1 MLRLK
6 LLRRKQQTLAPGDS
20 RPRRGRIQALT
31 IAAPATIA
39 RMVDAAGLIGRPI
52 AMDNAAMESEPK
64 RKRRWFQFSL
74 RTLMIGVTL
83 LALIPCG
90 YVGWQAK
97 IVRGRNDMREQL
109 ERRGAI
115 FLQDGVPGL
124 SHPEL
129 SPSWL
134 RRLLGDEDIPYI
146 WIPPRERLD
155 VEVDLEE
162 VRRVFPE
169 AFVVTSELPP
179 VG

>member
-1 MLRLK
+1 MQPEPPK
-6 LLRRKQQTLAPGDS
+6 ADQ
-20 RPRRGRIQALT
+20 
-31 IAAPATIA
+31 
-39 RMVDAAGLIGRPI
+39 
-52 AMDNAAMESEPK
+52 PK

-74 RTLMIGVTL
+74 RSLLIFVTL
-83 LALIPCG
+83 LAVPMAHI
-90 YVGWQAK
+90 GWQAE
-97 IVRGRNDMREQL
+97 IARGRNDMREQL
-109 ERRGAI
+109 EGRGAI
-115 FLQDGVPGL
+115 FLSDGVPGL

-134 RRLLGDEDIPYI
+134 RRLLGDEDVPYI

-155 VEVDLEE
+155 LEVHLEE